1 MAKKNAYDSE
11 ADVIELTTP
20 EATIIDL
27 TEIVQPA
34 RKQVDTGDIDFNDE
48 LTDLVG
54 GEGNL
59 DQPSELDSLLSD
71 IGGAADEAERPGA
84 GDFAGAMQE
93 AVASM
98 PEADAV
104 GALIDDLDPPP
115 SGAASDEAGE
125 GGEEELDSLLDSLF
139 SSPAATRIASATDEE
154 SAEESLEPITPGTE
168 SDPAVADEDIPDLAE
183 EVFADFDSLLD
194 GEDMGPEAVPAAP
207 KPVTGS
213 AQAAPKPAPTA
224 KAAPLPTESAPEP
237 AAESAANP
245 VAEDAFPD
253 LDSLLDGLDVEP
265 VAAPE
270 APSAPAARAVEAVPE
285 EEQGSKEVKARDVLA
300 DLDSLLSGGNGG
312 PTAASGPIPAPK
324 ATAAPLPAESV
335 PEPAESAANP
345 AAEDAFPDLDSL
357 LDGLDVEPVAAPA
370 APAPEAS
377 SAPAAGAVKAVPEQD
392 SKEDVKQQN
401 IRGRDVLA
409 DLDSLLSGRDV
420 GPTAA
425 SGQKPAPKATD
436 VPIQAESA
444 PEPAESAAGP
454 VAGDAFPDLDSLLD
468 GLDVEP
474 AAAPAAPVLDPV
486 PEAPAAPVQELRE
499 DLDELDLLLDGVES
513 SAEPP
518 VTHDD
523 KAEIDAI
530 LDEALLPDDGP
541 AENVAPTLDILL
553 PDEEGETD
561 LSGEDDAVLA
571 AVEQGGEP
579 DPLQPAQLAAS
590 EARLEATSCEQPDQ
604 DDIAESSAESLPE
617 SSSGDGDADLSGNP
631 EEVLRNID
639 DLVEGASP
647 AFAETLEGLAGR
659 IAALE
664 SAIHAPDVSEASDV
678 SGADDAGMERPELD
692 AEAVTEDVLA
702 RVRTELA
709 AQQAAAEE
717 RSAASVQELAAR
729 LAALEADREAA
740 SRQEEPSSALVDAV
754 AAQVETQLEAR
765 LEERLA
771 DRLIERLEAS
781 GRIGAPLEER
791 LAEQLLDRLAAP
803 LEDRLAER
811 LTEHLSTSLKE
822 RLAAELPSIME
833 ARLTDLLGDKL
844 CDEAAERARGRLLPE
859 LEKEVAQAERKA
871 EDETSF
877 ALVEMENRI
886 TALEGRPTAK
896 WPKTARLAE
905 EVLDRL
911 HGDIDRMAAE
921 SASRVLRE
929 EIVALMKGLA
939 RTGA

>member
-335 PEPAESAANP
+335 
-345 AAEDAFPDLDSL
+345 
-357 LDGLDVEPVAAPA
+357 
-370 APAPEAS
+370 
-377 SAPAAGAVKAVPEQD
+377 
-392 SKEDVKQQN
+392 
-401 IRGRDVLA
+401 
-409 DLDSLLSGRDV
+409 
-420 GPTAA
+420 
-425 SGQKPAPKATD
+425 
-436 VPIQAESA
+436 

-896 WPKTARLAE
+896 WPNTARLAE

>member
-270 APSAPAARAVEAVPE
+270 APSAPAARAVEAVP
-285 EEQGSKEVKARDVLA
+285 
-300 DLDSLLSGGNGG
+300 
-312 PTAASGPIPAPK
+312 
-324 ATAAPLPAESV
+324 
-335 PEPAESAANP
+335 
-345 AAEDAFPDLDSL
+345 
-357 LDGLDVEPVAAPA
+357 
-370 APAPEAS
+370 
-377 SAPAAGAVKAVPEQD
+377 
-392 SKEDVKQQN
+392 KEDVKQQN

-896 WPKTARLAE
+896 WPNTARLAE

>member
-1 MAKKNAYDSE
+1 M
-11 ADVIELTTP
+11 
-20 EATIIDL
+20 
-27 TEIVQPA
+27 
-34 RKQVDTGDIDFNDE
+34 
-48 LTDLVG
+48 
-54 GEGNL
+54 
-59 DQPSELDSLLSD
+59 
-71 IGGAADEAERPGA
+71 
-84 GDFAGAMQE
+84 
-93 AVASM
+93 
-98 PEADAV
+98 
-104 GALIDDLDPPP
+104 
-115 SGAASDEAGE
+115 
-125 GGEEELDSLLDSLF
+125 
-139 SSPAATRIASATDEE
+139 
-154 SAEESLEPITPGTE
+154 
-168 SDPAVADEDIPDLAE
+168 
-183 EVFADFDSLLD
+183 
-194 GEDMGPEAVPAAP
+194 
-207 KPVTGS
+207 
-213 AQAAPKPAPTA
+213 
-224 KAAPLPTESAPEP
+224 
-237 AAESAANP
+237 
-245 VAEDAFPD
+245 
-253 LDSLLDGLDVEP
+253 
-265 VAAPE
+265 
-270 APSAPAARAVEAVPE
+270 
-285 EEQGSKEVKARDVLA
+285 
-300 DLDSLLSGGNGG
+300 
-312 PTAASGPIPAPK
+312 
-324 ATAAPLPAESV
+324 
-335 PEPAESAANP
+335 
-345 AAEDAFPDLDSL
+345 
-357 LDGLDVEPVAAPA
+357 
-370 APAPEAS
+370 
-377 SAPAAGAVKAVPEQD
+377 
-392 SKEDVKQQN
+392 
-401 IRGRDVLA
+401 
-409 DLDSLLSGRDV
+409 
-420 GPTAA
+420 
-425 SGQKPAPKATD
+425 
-436 VPIQAESA
+436 
-444 PEPAESAAGP
+444 
-454 VAGDAFPDLDSLLD
+454 
-468 GLDVEP
+468 
-474 AAAPAAPVLDPV
+474 
-486 PEAPAAPVQELRE
+486 
-499 DLDELDLLLDGVES
+499 
-513 SAEPP
+513 
-518 VTHDD
+518 
-523 KAEIDAI
+523 
-530 LDEALLPDDGP
+530 
-541 AENVAPTLDILL
+541 
-553 PDEEGETD
+553 
-561 LSGEDDAVLA
+561 
-571 AVEQGGEP
+571 
-579 DPLQPAQLAAS
+579 
-590 EARLEATSCEQPDQ
+590 EATSCEQPDQ

-896 WPKTARLAE
+896 WPNTARLAE

>member
-285 EEQGSKEVKARDVLA
+285 EEQGSKEVKA
-300 DLDSLLSGGNGG
+300 
-312 PTAASGPIPAPK
+312 
-324 ATAAPLPAESV
+324 
-335 PEPAESAANP
+335 
-345 AAEDAFPDLDSL
+345 
-357 LDGLDVEPVAAPA
+357 
-370 APAPEAS
+370 
-377 SAPAAGAVKAVPEQD
+377 
-392 SKEDVKQQN
+392 
-401 IRGRDVLA
+401 RDVLA

-896 WPKTARLAE
+896 WPNTARLAE

>member
-265 VAAPE
+265 VAAP
-270 APSAPAARAVEAVPE
+270 
-285 EEQGSKEVKARDVLA
+285 
-300 DLDSLLSGGNGG
+300 
-312 PTAASGPIPAPK
+312 
-324 ATAAPLPAESV
+324 
-335 PEPAESAANP
+335 
-345 AAEDAFPDLDSL
+345 
-357 LDGLDVEPVAAPA
+357 A

-579 DPLQPAQLAAS
+579 DPLQPAQVAAS

-896 WPKTARLAE
+896 WPNTARLAE

>member
-1 MAKKNAYDSE
+1 MDHHIHDANTKGRKNPTHLMMDAWVKGIRY
-11 ADVIELTTP
+11 LT
-20 EATIIDL
+20 
-27 TEIVQPA
+27 V
-34 RKQVDTGDIDFNDE
+34 VYYNY
-48 LTDLVG
+48 
-54 GEGNL
+54 
-59 DQPSELDSLLSD
+59 
-71 IGGAADEAERPGA
+71 
-84 GDFAGAMQE
+84 
-93 AVASM
+93 
-98 PEADAV
+98 
-104 GALIDDLDPPP
+104 
-115 SGAASDEAGE
+115 
-125 GGEEELDSLLDSLF
+125 
-139 SSPAATRIASATDEE
+139 
-154 SAEESLEPITPGTE
+154 
-168 SDPAVADEDIPDLAE
+168 
-183 EVFADFDSLLD
+183 
-194 GEDMGPEAVPAAP
+194 
-207 KPVTGS
+207 
-213 AQAAPKPAPTA
+213 
-224 KAAPLPTESAPEP
+224 
-237 AAESAANP
+237 
-245 VAEDAFPD
+245 
-253 LDSLLDGLDVEP
+253 
-265 VAAPE
+265 
-270 APSAPAARAVEAVPE
+270 
-285 EEQGSKEVKARDVLA
+285 
-300 DLDSLLSGGNGG
+300 
-312 PTAASGPIPAPK
+312 
-324 ATAAPLPAESV
+324 
-335 PEPAESAANP
+335 
-345 AAEDAFPDLDSL
+345 
-357 LDGLDVEPVAAPA
+357 
-370 APAPEAS
+370 
-377 SAPAAGAVKAVPEQD
+377 
-392 SKEDVKQQN
+392 
-401 IRGRDVLA
+401 
-409 DLDSLLSGRDV
+409 
-420 GPTAA
+420 
-425 SGQKPAPKATD
+425 
-436 VPIQAESA
+436 
-444 PEPAESAAGP
+444 
-454 VAGDAFPDLDSLLD
+454 
-468 GLDVEP
+468 VEP

-579 DPLQPAQLAAS
+579 DPLQPAQVAAS

-678 SGADDAGMERPELD
+678 SGTDDAGMERPELD

-781 GRIGAPLEER
+781 GRIGAPLEGSPSEKM
-791 LAEQLLDRLAAP
+791 LYW
-803 LEDRLAER
+803 
-811 LTEHLSTSLKE
+811 LS
-822 RLAAELPSIME
+822 R
-833 ARLTDLLGDKL
+833 
-844 CDEAAERARGRLLPE
+844 RG
-859 LEKEVAQAERKA
+859 
-871 EDETSF
+871 
-877 ALVEMENRI
+877 
-886 TALEGRPTAK
+886 
-896 WPKTARLAE
+896 
-905 EVLDRL
+905 
-911 HGDIDRMAAE
+911 
-921 SASRVLRE
+921 
-929 EIVALMKGLA
+929 
-939 RTGA
+939 

>member
-265 VAAPE
+265 VAAP
-270 APSAPAARAVEAVPE
+270 
-285 EEQGSKEVKARDVLA
+285 
-300 DLDSLLSGGNGG
+300 
-312 PTAASGPIPAPK
+312 
-324 ATAAPLPAESV
+324 
-335 PEPAESAANP
+335 
-345 AAEDAFPDLDSL
+345 
-357 LDGLDVEPVAAPA
+357 A

-553 PDEEGETD
+553 PDEEGDTD

-896 WPKTARLAE
+896 WPNTARLAE

>member
-1 MAKKNAYDSE
+1 M
-11 ADVIELTTP
+11 
-20 EATIIDL
+20 
-27 TEIVQPA
+27 
-34 RKQVDTGDIDFNDE
+34 
-48 LTDLVG
+48 
-54 GEGNL
+54 
-59 DQPSELDSLLSD
+59 
-71 IGGAADEAERPGA
+71 
-84 GDFAGAMQE
+84 
-93 AVASM
+93 
-98 PEADAV
+98 
-104 GALIDDLDPPP
+104 
-115 SGAASDEAGE
+115 
-125 GGEEELDSLLDSLF
+125 
-139 SSPAATRIASATDEE
+139 
-154 SAEESLEPITPGTE
+154 
-168 SDPAVADEDIPDLAE
+168 
-183 EVFADFDSLLD
+183 
-194 GEDMGPEAVPAAP
+194 
-207 KPVTGS
+207 
-213 AQAAPKPAPTA
+213 
-224 KAAPLPTESAPEP
+224 
-237 AAESAANP
+237 
-245 VAEDAFPD
+245 
-253 LDSLLDGLDVEP
+253 
-265 VAAPE
+265 
-270 APSAPAARAVEAVPE
+270 
-285 EEQGSKEVKARDVLA
+285 
-300 DLDSLLSGGNGG
+300 
-312 PTAASGPIPAPK
+312 
-324 ATAAPLPAESV
+324 
-335 PEPAESAANP
+335 
-345 AAEDAFPDLDSL
+345 
-357 LDGLDVEPVAAPA
+357 
-370 APAPEAS
+370 
-377 SAPAAGAVKAVPEQD
+377 
-392 SKEDVKQQN
+392 
-401 IRGRDVLA
+401 LA

-896 WPKTARLAE
+896 WPNTARLAE

>member
-300 DLDSLLSGGNGG
+300 DLDSLLSG
-312 PTAASGPIPAPK
+312 
-324 ATAAPLPAESV
+324 
-335 PEPAESAANP
+335 
-345 AAEDAFPDLDSL
+345 
-357 LDGLDVEPVAAPA
+357 
-370 APAPEAS
+370 
-377 SAPAAGAVKAVPEQD
+377 
-392 SKEDVKQQN
+392 
-401 IRGRDVLA
+401 
-409 DLDSLLSGRDV
+409 RDV

-617 SSSGDGDADLSGNP
+617 SSYGDGDAVLSGNP

-896 WPKTARLAE
+896 WPNTARLAE